1 MTSRIQLI
9 RRALAIAVL
18 IALSAATSAAQTS
31 VPVTFSGEIRART
44 EWDRPGGGLAE
55 DVYTYLRSRLGVSAA
70 PADGVRLLFQLQ
82 DSRVY
87 GVAASSA
94 AGNPDITDLHQAYV
108 DLFARRH
115 GRELTARVGRQEVA
129 FGNERL
135 VGPVGWS
142 NTGRTFDGARVT
154 IAPSGDDNTGRS
166 ATLFVATVEERGRH
180 FGPAT
185 STGTYPGDRA
195 VAGALFTG
203 RARRGGTVELA
214 ALYDN
219 AAKYRSYAESDRYT
233 VYGRFR
239 SAADR
244 SFGVD
249 LEAAWQGGNQRYEP
263 AATTS
268 VRQDVAAWLLAARVG
283 RQPAPGRTASAII
296 GVDVLSGDAS
306 PHDGSYHAFSTMYA
320 TNHPFYG
327 LMDLFLD
334 PAARTNDAGLVDAF
348 GSVTRT
354 VSARTSLRADLH
366 RFAAQAGPTGE
377 IGWELDVIA
386 PVKLSPASALEIG
399 YAAFRAGRA
408 AAAMGLGAQDATR
421 QWGYVQ
427 LRASF

>member
-1 MTSRIQLI
+1 MTTTACLLGRS
-9 RRALAIAVL
+9 LAIATLGVL
-18 IALSAATSAAQTS
+18 TAAAAAAQTS

-55 DVYTYLRSRLGVSAA
+55 DVYTYLRTRLGVSAA
-70 PADGVRLLFQLQ
+70 PTDGVRLMFQLQ

-87 GVAASSA
+87 GVAASGA

-108 DLFARRH
+108 DLSAERRGH
-115 GRELTARVGRQEVA
+115 EVTARVGRQEVA

-142 NTGRTFDGARVT
+142 NTGRTFDGARLTFV
-154 IAPSGDDNTGRS
+154 PSGDDKAGRS
-166 ATLFVATVEERGRH
+166 ATFFVASVEERGRH
-180 FGPAT
+180 FGTPTA
-185 STGTYPGDRA
+185 SGTYPGDRA
-195 VAGALFTG
+195 VIGALLT
-203 RARRGGTVELA
+203 RPVRRGTLEFT

-219 AAKYRSYAESDRYT
+219 GAKYRSYSESDRYT

-244 SFGVD
+244 PFGVD
-249 LEAAWQGGNQRYEP
+249 LEAAWQGGTQQYQQN
-263 AATTS
+263 ATTT
-268 VRQDVAAWLLAARVG
+268 VDQDVSAWLLGARLG
-283 RQPAPGRTASAII
+283 RQPAPGRKASAIL
-296 GVDVLSGDAS
+296 GVDVLSGDAK
-306 PHDGSYHAFSTMYA
+306 PADGQYHAFNTMYA

-348 GSVTRT
+348 GSVTRALT
-354 VSARTSLRADLH
+354 DRTSLRTDLH
-366 RFAAQAGPTGE
+366 RFAVQAGSAGE
-377 IGWELDVIA
+377 IGWELDVVA
-386 PVKLSPASALEIG
+386 PVKLSSASALEIG
-399 YAAFRAGRA
+399 YAAFRASDA
-408 AAAMGLGAQDATR
+408 AAAMGLGALDKVR